1 MDHRIQQMQQKLAF
15 LGYRRYQIQRIMEE
29 SNGSHEQLLLDL
41 QKYDVLGADYVQG
54 YSK

>member
-1 MDHRIQQMQQKLAF
+1 MDYRIQQMQQRLAF
-15 LGYRRYQIQRIMEE
+15 LGYQRFQIRRIMEE

-41 QKYDVLGADYVQG
+41 QKYEVLGADYVQG

>member
-15 LGYRRYQIQRIMEE
+15 LGYQRFQIQRIMEE
-29 SNGSHEQLLLDL
+29 GNGSHEQLLWHL
-41 QKYDVLGADYVQG
+41 QKYEVLGADYLQG